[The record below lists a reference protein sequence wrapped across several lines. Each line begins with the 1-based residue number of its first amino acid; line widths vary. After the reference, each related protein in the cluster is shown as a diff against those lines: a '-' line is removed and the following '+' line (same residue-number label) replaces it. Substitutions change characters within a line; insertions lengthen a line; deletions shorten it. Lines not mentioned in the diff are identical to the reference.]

1 MEEAVTSGRKKVSVA
16 VKWDTLQICKVP
28 AQRNVAILMQL
39 GVQRTCDEAEID
51 ILDRPNGKPIEVA
64 VHKSLRQA
72 RIALGWG
79 LDLDDRQRQPQYW
92 PLGTP
97 ALTGTILPSS
107 NLGCFLGAAKINKY
121 GGLVELAHYFLSLSV

>member
-1 MEEAVTSGRKKVSVA
+1 
-16 VKWDTLQICKVP
+16 
-28 AQRNVAILMQL
+28 MQL

-79 LDLDDRQRQPQYW
+79 LDLMIGKGNPVWTAR
-92 PLGTP
+92 TP

-121 GGLVELAHYFLSLSV
+121 GGLVELTHYFLSLSV

>member
-1 MEEAVTSGRKKVSVA
+1 MEAVTSGRKKVSVA
-16 VKWDTLQICKVP
+16 VKWDTLQIYKVP

-64 VHKSLRQA
+64 VHMSLRQA

-79 LDLDDRQRQPQYW
+79 LDLDDRQRKPQYG
-92 PLGTP
+92 PL
-97 ALTGTILPSS
+97 ALP
-107 NLGCFLGAAKINKY
+107 
-121 GGLVELAHYFLSLSV
+121 H